1 MSWKD
6 YLWQAALVFK
16 KLSYKCFNPVNV
28 TWLSNFAELT
38 TDTVFSVHGIKI
50 WDYDWNNILTIHTK
64 TPNKLFDYRVQNVQ
78 TVIAKVNK
86 KHMKKLT
93 SNPSSIDKCI
103 ASLARFGTFSITSRP
118 SCKQLIQQLL
128 IFLNINVHVNNCKF
142 NEITD
147 TSQYYNRHTEH
158 TIHSMIDTQSTQYTV
173 Q

>member
-1 MSWKD
+1 
-6 YLWQAALVFK
+6 
-16 KLSYKCFNPVNV
+16 
-28 TWLSNFAELT
+28 
-38 TDTVFSVHGIKI
+38 
-50 WDYDWNNILTIHTK
+50 
-64 TPNKLFDYRVQNVQ
+64 VQ

-173 Q
+173 QKIHRAHNTLYDRYRVHNTQHDRYTKYTIHGTIDTHSTQYTV